1 MTTSPTSAPTGPT
14 TSPTPNPTKSPLT
27 IVPTTSATTLAPT
40 NPPTT
45 LMTTTPT
52 TMAPMTTIPTSM
64 TSITT
69 IQMDVTMTSNID
81 CSQNNNT
88 ATTNIIQI
96 SVMSG
101 MNAQL
106 QSSGVVMLSITVYQ
120 ICGGSVRRNLQ
131 STESDIK
138 FYGVATA
145 ACGNCGTQL
154 GQLTEAALVTIV
166 SDGSL
171 SDSIKNNSGGAITLD
186 ISGAVVNSFETISN
200 PPTPAPNGSKSAK
213 DTKNSKTEKPVNS
226 KSAKSSKDSKKKI

>member
-1 MTTSPTSAPTGPT
+1 
-14 TSPTPNPTKSPLT
+14 
-27 IVPTTSATTLAPT
+27 
-40 NPPTT
+40 
-45 LMTTTPT
+45 
-52 TMAPMTTIPTSM
+52 
-64 TSITT
+64 
-69 IQMDVTMTSNID
+69 MTSNID

-166 SDGSL
+166 SDGIL
-171 SDSIKNNSGGAITLD
+171 SDSIKSNSGGAITLD
-186 ISGAVVNSFETISN
+186 ITIVVQLLPRSRLFPTRLLLLPMGVNLPRIPRIPRPRNLSIASQPN
-200 PPTPAPNGSKSAK
+200 PERTARRRFNGSGNIS
-213 DTKNSKTEKPVNS
+213 
-226 KSAKSSKDSKKKI
+226 